1 MSLRLTLRQPPPGR
15 ISLAGIVPN
24 RLAALAMADIE
35 RLPLAWGKETPALGE
50 FFRVA
55 GAPGPHLVF
64 EGMDARFCDV
74 ARGMA
79 AGECEIHGAA
89 GDFVAADLLG
99 GRVVVRGS
107 VGAFAASGMRGGE
120 LHVQGDAGERLGA
133 ALPWQA
139 AGMRG
144 GRVIVDGSVGAR
156 CGDKMRRGEIL
167 VAGDAGDFCAARMVA
182 GTLAVAGRVGA
193 HAGYGMRR
201 GTLLLLLPGAEP
213 PLAPTF
219 VETAFAADVFLR
231 LLRRHWLATL
241 DAGGAFARR
250 AGAAEWRARRWLGD
264 LASDGRGEVIHIV

>member
-1 MSLRLTLRQPPPGR
+1 
-15 ISLAGIVPN
+15 
-24 RLAALAMADIE
+24 
-35 RLPLAWGKETPALGE
+35 
-50 FFRVA
+50 
-55 GAPGPHLVF
+55 
-64 EGMDARFCDV
+64 
-74 ARGMA
+74 
-79 AGECEIHGAA
+79 
-89 GDFVAADLLG
+89 
-99 GRVVVRGS
+99 
-107 VGAFAASGMRGGE
+107 MRGGE

-182 GTLAVAGRVGA
+182 GTLAVAGSVGA

-201 GTLLLLLPGAEP
+201 GTLLLLPGAAP
-213 PLAPTF
+213 ALVPTF

-250 AGAAEWRARRWLGD
+250 AGAARALCRAGRDRRARRWLGD